1 MWASGISDVRQEA
14 AEPSGRLQAS
24 NIRPTDALSGD
35 DDEGDEFNI
44 LEYSTSEINRTQCHQ
59 YKSLIEPTF
68 HWHWSGLALSGL
80 ACLVW
85 SMVMV
90 FFILAWSD
98 LVGGVVPP
106 TPTTLWKHFEHF
118 VWLRKH
124 FGHFV
129 WLCALPHIDC
139 NDNSY
144 SCNNN
149 CCTDIHLKAWQHL
162 TSKLVRCLMLHQAW
176 QHPLILTES
185 ITKYKVKYYKILQ
198 SIDKYCR
205 LLRVLQSNKDCY
217 RSITK

>member
-1 MWASGISDVRQEA
+1 MQKPNW
-14 AEPSGRLQAS
+14 
-24 NIRPTDALSGD
+24 TH
-35 DDEGDEFNI
+35 F
-44 LEYSTSEINRTQCHQ
+44 
-59 YKSLIEPTF
+59 SLTLVWF
-68 HWHWSGLALSGL
+68 GLVWPCLSGL
-80 ACLVW
+80 
-85 SMVMV
+85 VMV
-90 FFILAWSD
+90 KHIFFILAWSD
-98 LVGGVVPP
+98 LGGVVRP
-106 TPTTLWKHFEHF
+106 TPATLVKHFEYF

-162 TSKLVRCLMLHQAW
+162 TSKLVWCLMLHQAW

-205 LLRVLQSNKDCY
+205 LSVE
-217 RSITK
+217 SIAK